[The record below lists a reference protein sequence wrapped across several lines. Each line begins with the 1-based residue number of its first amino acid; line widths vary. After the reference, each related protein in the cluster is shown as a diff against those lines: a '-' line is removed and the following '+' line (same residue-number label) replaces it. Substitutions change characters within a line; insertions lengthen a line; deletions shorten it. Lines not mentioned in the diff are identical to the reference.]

1 MKLKIDNNSVDVK
14 NLAIIADGKISKEVA
29 LRNVRYTYQTDS
41 DGNRTDTIKAI
52 LYDCVD
58 PVNFATFT
66 LKVNSSKA
74 VITPE
79 ELEEAEDVVYIEIP
93 VELTVIKPYSIEYGK
108 AKVSIIAPNV
118 KLLK

>member
-1 MKLKIDNNSVDVK
+1 MKIDNNSMDVK
-14 NLAIIADGKISKEVA
+14 DLTLIAEGKIPPQVVV
-29 LRNVRYTYQTDS
+29 RNVRKAYQTDA
-41 DGNRTDTIKAI
+41 DGNKTDTIKAV

-58 PVNFATFT
+58 PVNFTTFT
-66 LKVNSSKA
+66 LKVNGSKA
-74 VITPE
+74 VITSE
-79 ELEEAEDVVYIEIP
+79 ELEESEDVVYIEIP

>member
-1 MKLKIDNNSVDVK
+1 MRKIIDSNSMDVK
-14 NLAIIADGKISKEVA
+14 DLTLIAEGKIPPQVVV
-29 LRNVRYTYQTDS
+29 RNVRYAYQTDA
-41 DGNRTDTIKAI
+41 DGNKTDTIKAV

-108 AKVSIIAPNV
+108 AKVSIIAPQV
-118 KLLK
+118 KRLK